1 MMERLQAAE
10 ESIKVYE
17 NIIEEERRLR
27 KESSKSLKAEM
38 KELDTVFKAEKK
50 SIQEKVA
57 VELESTLKAAVRERV
72 ATKKQLE
79 DLAESKD
86 QLQKEY
92 DDLREMYEVM
102 KATQKETEKVT
113 KQSEQM
119 IKELAEENAALK
131 GEKNV
136 VAKSN
141 IDKAGAMEAAVKQ
154 YEEMKAA
161 FIKLD
166 DARYSLNRVMG
177 PGGSMTENERKLY
190 LRPDY

>member
-1 MMERLQAAE
+1 MAELQKKKPPLDQEKLVDYLMERLQAAE

-38 KELDTVFKAEKK
+38 KELYSVFRAEKQ

-79 DLAESKD
+79 DLSENKEK
-86 QLQKEY
+86 LQKEY

-102 KATQKETEKVT
+102 KVTQKEAEKLT
-113 KQSEQM
+113 K
-119 IKELAEENAALK
+119 
-131 GEKNV
+131 
-136 VAKSN
+136 
-141 IDKAGAMEAAVKQ
+141 
-154 YEEMKAA
+154 
-161 FIKLD
+161 
-166 DARYSLNRVMG
+166 
-177 PGGSMTENERKLY
+177 
-190 LRPDY
+190 

>member
-1 MMERLQAAE
+1 MERLQAAE

-79 DLAESKD
+79 DLAESKE
-86 QLQKEY
+86 QL
-92 DDLREMYEVM
+92 
-102 KATQKETEKVT
+102 
-113 KQSEQM
+113 
-119 IKELAEENAALK
+119 
-131 GEKNV
+131 
-136 VAKSN
+136 
-141 IDKAGAMEAAVKQ
+141 
-154 YEEMKAA
+154 
-161 FIKLD
+161 
-166 DARYSLNRVMG
+166 
-177 PGGSMTENERKLY
+177 
-190 LRPDY
+190 

>member
-1 MMERLQAAE
+1 MAELQKKKPPLDQEKLVDYLMERLQAAE

-38 KELDTVFKAEKK
+38 KELDSVFRAEKQ

-79 DLAESKD
+79 DLSENKEK
-86 QLQKEY
+86 LQKEY

-102 KATQKETEKVT
+102 KVTQKEAEKLT
-113 KQSEQM
+113 K
-119 IKELAEENAALK
+119 
-131 GEKNV
+131 
-136 VAKSN
+136 
-141 IDKAGAMEAAVKQ
+141 
-154 YEEMKAA
+154 
-161 FIKLD
+161 
-166 DARYSLNRVMG
+166 
-177 PGGSMTENERKLY
+177 
-190 LRPDY
+190 